1 MLQVTAVKEN
11 FENFVNGL
19 KKRGIQ
25 NAEEQLNELIQLDDE
40 RKKTQ
45 QSLDDIL
52 ANSNLLAKKIGQLY
66 KEGKKK
72 RLMLPR
78 QKPAN
83 SKKKA
88 SS

>member
-52 ANSNLLAKKIGQLY
+52 ANSNLLAKKIVHVY
-66 KEGKKK
+66 K
-72 RLMLPR
+72 
-78 QKPAN
+78 
-83 SKKKA
+83 
-88 SS
+88 